1 MKRAAWLFVQD
12 ILEAIMHIESYV
24 GTMTYEEFMK
34 EEKTTSAVVWKIHV
48 IGEATKNVPKTLRQK
63 YPDIPWKD
71 MAGMRD
77 RIAHFY
83 FGIDYE
89 IVWKVITTNLQ
100 QIKPHV
106 KQMLDDLKGPRLFNQ

>member
-48 IGEATKNVPKTLRQK
+48 IGEGK
-63 YPDIPWKD
+63 
-71 MAGMRD
+71 
-77 RIAHFY
+77 
-83 FGIDYE
+83 
-89 IVWKVITTNLQ
+89 
-100 QIKPHV
+100 
-106 KQMLDDLKGPRLFNQ
+106 

>member
-1 MKRAAWLFVQD
+1 MKRATWLFVQD
-12 ILEAIMHIESYV
+12 ILEAISQIKSYV
-24 GTMTYEEFMK
+24 GTMTFEEFRND
-34 EEKTTSAVVWKIHV
+34 EKTTSAVVWKIHV
-48 IGEATKNVPKTLRQK
+48 IGEATKNIQKTLQQK

-89 IVWKVITTNLQ
+89 IVWKVINTNLP
-100 QIKPHV
+100 QIKPHIQ
-106 KQMLDDLKGPRLFNQ
+106 KMLDDLKGPQLFNQ